1 MSNDFFV
8 RMSGNKAASAIVK
21 MFGMSLPQPLK
32 RQKGPWVAEP
42 LAGKAVFLRVG
53 EGAALGEVLQESIGG
68 MGAETWVEGATPN
81 GPKARGLAVK
91 QLPDGLRPH
100 ALVFDATGLN
110 DPAGLDELHDFF
122 HPHVRGL
129 GTCGRAVV
137 VVRPPAEAEG
147 ALARAA
153 RRAVEGFVR
162 SMGRE
167 IGRRGSTAQT
177 IYVDSGAETRVGGV
191 LRFILG
197 AGSAYVS
204 GQPFHVSNLT
214 PGDASGPFVA
224 PLAGKVAVVT
234 GAARGIGEATARAL
248 AREGATVVVMDRPAE
263 LEAAEAVAKEI
274 GGSALGC
281 DITDA
286 DAADKIRAY
295 VGEHHGGLDIVVHN
309 AGITRDKMLANMG
322 EDRWRAVL
330 DVNLVALMRT
340 NEALLGSIRDGGR
353 IICLSSIG
361 GIAGNVGQTNYA
373 ATKAGVI
380 GYIQAL
386 APLVAGRGIT
396 VNAIA
401 PGFIETKMTAAVPLG
416 TREVAR
422 RLCNL
427 SQGGQ
432 PQDIAEAITFLA
444 SPGAVGMSGEVLR
457 VCGGNFIGA

>member
-1 MSNDFFV
+1 MSNDFLV
-8 RMSGNKAASAIVK
+8 RLSGNRRASAIVK
-21 MFGMSLPQPLK
+21 RLGLPLPQPLK
-32 RQKGPWVAEP
+32 RQDGPWAAEP
-42 LAGKAVFLRVG
+42 LSGKAVFLHVG
-53 EGAALGEVLQESIGG
+53 HGGALGDALQVEIGAMGAQTWVAGAAPVGNARALDVNTLPGE
-68 MGAETWVEGATPN
+68 
-81 GPKARGLAVK
+81 
-91 QLPDGLRPH
+91 LRPH
-100 ALVFDATGLN
+100 ALVFDATGLE
-110 DPAGLDELHDFF
+110 DPAGLDELYAFF

-129 GTCGRAVV
+129 ATCGRVVV
-137 VVRPPAEAEG
+137 VVRPPAEAT
-147 ALARAA
+147 APLARAA

-162 SMGRE
+162 SLGRE
-167 IGRRGSTAQT
+167 LGRRGSTAQV
-177 IYVDSGAETRVGGV
+177 IYADSGAEARVGAV
-191 LRFILG
+191 LRFVLSL
-197 AGSAYVS
+197 GSAYIS
-204 GQPFHVSNLT
+204 GQPLHVSSLT
-214 PGDASGPFVA
+214 PGDAAGPFVK

-263 LEAAEAVAKEI
+263 LAAAEAVAKEI

-281 DITDA
+281 DITEA
-286 DAADKIRAY
+286 DAAAKIRAH
-295 VGEHHGGLDIVVHN
+295 VAERHGGLDIVVHN

-322 EDRWRAVL
+322 DDRWRAVL

-340 NEALLGSIRDGGR
+340 NEALLEGIRDGGR

-386 APLVAGRGIT
+386 APLVAARGIT

-401 PGFIETKMTAAVPLG
+401 PGFIETKMTAAVPFA
-416 TREVAR
+416 TREAAR

-427 SQGGQ
+427 SQGGL
-432 PQDIAEAITFLA
+432 PRDIAEAVTFLA